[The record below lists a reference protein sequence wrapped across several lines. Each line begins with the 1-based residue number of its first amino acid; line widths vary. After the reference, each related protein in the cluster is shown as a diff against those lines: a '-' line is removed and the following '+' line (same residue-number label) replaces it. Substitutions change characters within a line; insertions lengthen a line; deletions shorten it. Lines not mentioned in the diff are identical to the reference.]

1 MMQVYVNGS
10 AEAAKFYQKAFS
22 AKLVCEHKNEDG
34 SYLHAELDIY
44 GQILAI
50 SEVVG
55 KKVVGDTMQFCF
67 HFGEDKQDKVVKAYE
82 VLKEG
87 AQISCDLGP
96 CPFSSC
102 MTSLVDKFGIS
113 WCIFA

>member
-1 MMQVYVNGS
+1 MQVYVNGS
-10 AEAAKFYQKAFS
+10 VGAGELYQKAFD

-34 SYLHAELDIY
+34 GYLHAELDIY
-44 GQILAI
+44 GQIVAI
-50 SEVVG
+50 SEVTG
-55 KKVVGDTMQFCF
+55 KKVVGNTMQFCL
-67 HFGEDKQDKVVKAYE
+67 HFGEDEADKVKKAYE

>member
-10 AEAAKFYQKAFS
+10 VEAAKFYQKAFD

-34 SYLHAELDIY
+34 SYLHAELDVY
-44 GQILAI
+44 GQIVAI
-50 SEVVG
+50 SEVEG
-55 KKVVGDTMQFCF
+55 EKVVGDTMQFCF
-67 HFGEDKQDKVVKAYE
+67 HFGKDKQDKVEKAYE

-87 AQISCDLGP
+87 AKITFPLGP
-96 CPFSSC
+96 CFFSPC
-102 MTSLVDKFGIS
+102 MAGLIDKFGIS